1 MKHKLVS
8 LALTA
13 MLLLSACTASPAA
26 TNTDAADPPNSAA
39 PVSESVLPE
48 VNKESAA
55 AEITA
60 SLADYAAPEYISI
73 SNANS
78 ITEIILFN
86 PETAVQLIKAKA
98 SGNSPD
104 EWAYTKDELAALSAE
119 LPPLAG
125 TEQTAIYLKDEKDG
139 EIYLTV
145 LNGSVIFDQFESLS
159 PSQNQAPSATPSTL
173 GEKNA
178 LNQAKNYLALMP
190 FSYEGLV
197 KQLEFEGY
205 TSSEA
210 IFAAT
215 NCGADWNE
223 QAAKKAESYL
233 DLMSFSRQ
241 GLIEQ
246 LEFEGFTT
254 TQAEYGA
261 SAVGY

>member
-1 MKHKLVS
+1 MQS
-8 LALTA
+8 T
-13 MLLLSACTASPAA
+13 
-26 TNTDAADPPNSAA
+26 
-39 PVSESVLPE
+39 
-48 VNKESAA
+48 
-55 AEITA
+55 
-60 SLADYAAPEYISI
+60 YIFI
-73 SNANS
+73 SDANS
-78 ITEIILFN
+78 ITEITLFN

-104 EWAYTKDELAALSAE
+104 EWSHTKDGLAALSAE
-119 LPPLAG
+119 LSPLAG
-125 TEQTAIYLKDEKDG
+125 TEKTAIYLKDEKDG

-145 LNGSVIFDQFESLS
+145 SNGSVVFDLFETIT
-159 PSQNQAPSATPSTL
+159 PSQNQAPIAAPSTI

-210 IFAAT
+210 TFAAT

-241 GLIEQ
+241 GLIDQ

-254 TQAEYGA
+254 AQAEYGA

>member
-13 MLLLSACTASPAA
+13 MLLLSACTAPPAA
-26 TNTDAADPPNSAA
+26 ANTDAADPLNSAA

-48 VNKESAA
+48 VNKESAVV
-55 AEITA
+55 EITA

-145 LNGSVIFDQFESLS
+145 LNGSPHHKIKHQALLRLRSERKTRSIRLKTILHLCLS
-159 PSQNQAPSATPSTL
+159 PM
-173 GEKNA
+173 K
-178 LNQAKNYLALMP
+178 
-190 FSYEGLV
+190 V
-197 KQLEFEGY
+197 
-205 TSSEA
+205 
-210 IFAAT
+210 
-215 NCGADWNE
+215 W
-223 QAAKKAESYL
+223 
-233 DLMSFSRQ
+233 
-241 GLIEQ
+241 
-246 LEFEGFTT
+246 
-254 TQAEYGA
+254 
-261 SAVGY
+261 